1 MTYTTAAKTD
11 KPTDWKA
18 LWISLGDDAF
28 SKKNDSHGS
37 DLSFN
42 RSSRTGECGLSND
55 GTCLRF
61 PIFCVGCC
69 GEDNWVVDVAEIP
82 VPTVFEKLFFEKV
95 ARLIQYTC
103 DCNPEYSV
111 EAFDWDWASFHKN
124 ILLPNIMH
132 IQSQMQLS
140 DTVDIADR
148 VVYSAILCLMNGRR
162 GPPKPGFILFSVEDL
177 DF

>member
-18 LWISLGDDAF
+18 LWISFADDAF

-55 GTCLRF
+55 GTCLRI
-61 PIFCVGCC
+61 PIFRMGCC
-69 GEDNWVVDVAEIP
+69 GEDDWVVDVAEIP
-82 VPTVFEKLFFEKV
+82 VQTVFEKVFFEKV

-103 DCNPEYSV
+103 ECNPEYSV

-124 ILLPNIMH
+124 ILLSNIMH
-132 IQSQMQLS
+132 IRLCMQLS

-148 VVYSAILCLMNGRR
+148 VVYSAILCLINGRR
-162 GPPKPGFILFSVEDL
+162 GPPKPGFVL
-177 DF
+177 